1 MRLRFFVQDEAERL
15 AETVRATFSL
25 ETLPDTFLLDETDF
39 VHGLPK
45 VLQYSMNVH
54 KLTYEPCHT
63 FCHFLKSSFSYRWCF
78 ASSICQSR
86 WWQNPQD
93 RPTSTAGIR
102 KINRSLYQKYD
113 KKQINFDVKLNLGL
127 IVISFS
133 AQNSQRFSTSSLL
146 SLSWPGTNFSQ

>member
-1 MRLRFFVQDEAERL
+1 MYRTRLSVWLKLCEQRSPWNSFLTHSTSMRQTLSMDCQRSFNIVRTSKNECMSRVTLFV
-15 AETVRATFSL
+15 TFSKA
-25 ETLPDTFLLDETDF
+25 P
-39 VHGLPK
+39 
-45 VLQYSMNVH
+45 
-54 KLTYEPCHT
+54 
-63 FCHFLKSSFSYRWCF
+63 SFRWCF

-113 KKQINFDVKLNLGL
+113 KRKQINFDVKLNLGL

-133 AQNSQRFSTSSLL
+133 AQNLQRFSTSSLL